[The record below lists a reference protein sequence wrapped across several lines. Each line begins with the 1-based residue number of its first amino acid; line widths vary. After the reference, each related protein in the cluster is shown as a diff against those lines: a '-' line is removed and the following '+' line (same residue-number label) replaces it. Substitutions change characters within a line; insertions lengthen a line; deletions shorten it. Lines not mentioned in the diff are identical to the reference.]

1 MKTQLLFLSTLLF
14 SFSISAQIDFEAHI
28 IVDSHPD
35 ALGPFTLISA
45 DIDDDG
51 DKDIL
56 TNAYNADKI
65 IWFENLDGQGTFS
78 EPRII
83 TSNIDYP
90 LDITVADI
98 NNDGNLDVIAVFAL
112 NDRVSWFE
120 NIDGLGNFSQE
131 ILIRNLPFSRTVEA
145 KDIDGDGDID
155 IVAVNDL
162 KVIWLENMDGLG
174 TFGPEKIVAN
184 YTYLTYSLNVNDLDA
199 DGDMDILMADHG
211 RNTVTWYKNTDG
223 QGTFGPEIIISSEA
237 YYTNTAITSDIDKD
251 GDLDVVSVSNENY
264 NSYVAWFE
272 NTDGLGNFGTPN
284 IIASNI
290 NHVNKLFAT
299 DIDSDGD
306 DDIIATIPNIGRI
319 IWLENDGVGNFG
331 EQQFIYLNAL
341 DPLDIIA
348 DDFNNDGKMDVA
360 ASIFGSNQIIWFENK
375 GPLSI
380 EENQTNHFSL
390 YPNPTNGLLNIQSK
404 TSIAE
409 ITIFNNLGQLF
420 LSAENKNQIDIST
433 LSEGIYFVNIKDEN
447 GQTETKKVLKK

>member
-1 MKTQLLFLSTLLF
+1 MKTKLLFLSTILF
-14 SFSISAQIDFEAHI
+14 SFSISAQIDFEAHT

-35 ALGPFTLISA
+35 ALGPISLISA
-45 DIDDDG
+45 DIDSDG

-56 TNAYNADKI
+56 TNAYDADKI
-65 IWFENLDGQGTFS
+65 VWFENLDGQGTFS

-90 LDITVADI
+90 VDITVADI
-98 NNDGNLDVIAVFAL
+98 DNDGNLDVIAVLGL

-131 ILIRNLPFSRTVEA
+131 KLIRNLPFSRTVEA

-155 IVAVNDL
+155 IVSVNDL

-199 DGDMDILMADHG
+199 DGDMDILMADNG
-211 RNTVTWYKNTDG
+211 RHTVTWYKNTDG
-223 QGTFGPEIIISSEA
+223 QGIFGPEIIISSEA

-284 IIASNI
+284 IIASD

-348 DDFNNDGKMDVA
+348 DDFNDDGKMDVA
-360 ASIFGSNQIIWFENK
+360 STIYGSDKIIWFENK

-380 EENQTNHFSL
+380 EENTANLFSL
-390 YPNPTNGLLNIQSK
+390 YPNPTTGLLTINSSSK
-404 TSIAE
+404 VSE
-409 ITIFNNLGQLF
+409 ITVYNNLGQLLF
-420 LSAENKNQIDIST
+420 TSEEKKQIDIST
-433 LSEGIYFVNIKDEN
+433 LSEGIYFVKIKDQN
-447 GQTETKKVLKK
+447 GQIETNKVLKK